1 MAPEQPID
9 ELEEILFEIL
19 SAVEEGA
26 EVEDLLAKHPQHA
39 TVLRR
44 RLNHLGCLSLDGSL
58 RWSPPET
65 LGPYRL
71 DASLGS
77 GGMGDVWRAVEQDSN
92 QEVALKIVR
101 DAVLA
106 PNQKRRFER
115 EAAALSRLN
124 HPGIVGIHDAGE
136 ADGFRYIAMEL
147 LEGQSLDQILQ
158 QNPTPSLHSVLA
170 WGSDLALALGAAHAE
185 NVVHRDVKPSNIQI
199 LPNGHA
205 VLMDF
210 GLTRGLGPSSLSI
223 TGRFVGSP
231 HYAAPEQI
239 HGSHDEIGPASD
251 IYSLGVTLY
260 QALCGE
266 LPFEGSSTEQVF
278 HRILTAEP
286 ASMRKLAPELSRE
299 LEAVIFCALEK
310 DPQARYASA
319 KDFALDLQAASE
331 LRPVVAKAH
340 GPIRRAKSWSR
351 QHPALAASLGVVL
364 FALITV
370 ISASMIQNHQQQEQR
385 KNDARDQFVQAE
397 HLFEKYLQESI
408 DLPDQLARFAWYSPH
423 LEASPFKPQV
433 TAELNQLQRDI
444 EQSEA
449 LREQVFT
456 AVLEHLRRAGEWNP
470 DMPETD
476 VLRARLYLERWR
488 LAKKDSAQVMMDF
501 FADRVREYDHAGEH
515 TDAIDGIRRISITS
529 HPPGARVDAFIFR
542 RHDALVEGGDP
553 RLVPIPVNGKVA
565 EVLPGTTVLKV
576 FQDSGALRAED
587 LIVEV
592 AGYPVE
598 LGVFLFWPTAK
609 NLCRVVSID
618 GQVALNVGHAE
629 DLKILTTSD
638 LIPMTLQGSKGT
650 ETISLPRAKIPL
662 FFSALELAVQGD
674 VSAKIWRNGIWLHLP
689 IPTGT
694 LLRPTAAP
702 LIHGAQSALGISP
715 LKEIDIA
722 GDLILLLVRKE
733 GYQPVRR
740 VISEEEEEIDV
751 ILDPIQQFPAPF
763 VRVQCK
769 AYSMVVMDREI
780 SVAEYAEFL
789 REAPEQVL
797 PMGWYRN
804 AEHGLT
810 IPAGM
815 REDFP
820 VQSIT
825 WDDANAYAAWRTEK
839 ARQAGQSFSFKL
851 PNYLTWHALLR
862 ADVNQRDYV
871 WGLHYR
877 SHYAKSCFARHRPRP
892 EPALRFP
899 IDETMHGLHDTAG
912 GVSELCD
919 GWFWPERKQ
928 RPVFGGSWVNG
939 NADRFEMDFVW
950 GTESNIRHEYV
961 GFRLQLVE
969 DAE

>member
-19 SAVEEGA
+19 SAVDDGA
-26 EVEDLLAKHPQHA
+26 EVEVLLAKYPQYA
-39 TVLRR
+39 KDLRR

-65 LGPYRL
+65 LGRYRL
-71 DASLGS
+71 DGPLGS
-77 GGMGDVWRAVEQDSN
+77 GGMGDVWRAVDQESN

-115 EAAALSRLN
+115 EAEALSRLN
-124 HPGIVGIHDAGE
+124 HPGIVGIYDAGE

-147 LEGQSLDQILQ
+147 LEGQSLDLILQ
-158 QNPTPSLHSVLA
+158 QSSTPSLDLVLA
-170 WGSDLALALGAAHAE
+170 WGRDLALALAAAHAE
-185 NVVHRDVKPSNIQI
+185 GVVHRDVKPSNIQI
-199 LPNGHA
+199 LPSGRA

-239 HGSHDEIGPASD
+239 HGSHDEVGSASD

-266 LPFEGSSTEQVF
+266 LPFDGTSTEQVF

-286 ASMRKLAPELSRE
+286 ISLRKLASQVTRE

-310 DPQARYASA
+310 DPQVRYASA
-319 KDFALDLQAASE
+319 TAFAVDLQASLE
-331 LRPVVAKAH
+331 SRPVAAKAH
-340 GPIRRAKSWSR
+340 GLLRRAKSWSR
-351 QHPALAASLGVVL
+351 QHPALAASVGVIL
-364 FALITV
+364 FALIAV
-370 ISASMIQNHQQQEQR
+370 ISASMLQDFQEHQQR
-385 KNDARDQFVQAE
+385 KEDARDEFVQAE
-397 HLFEKYLQESI
+397 SLLEKYLEEAV
-408 DLPDQLARFAWYSPH
+408 DLPDQLARFAWFSP
-423 LEASPFKPQV
+423 LLAASPYEPLR
-433 TAELNQLQRDI
+433 TANLNQLQRKI

-456 AVLEHLRRAGEWNP
+456 EVLEHLRRAGEWNP

-476 VLRARLYLERWR
+476 ALRARLYLERWS
-488 LAKKDSAQVMMDF
+488 LAKKDGAQVMMDF

-515 TDAIDGIRRISITS
+515 NNAIDGIRRLTISS
-529 HPPGARVDAFIFR
+529 HPSGARVDAFIFR
-542 RHDALVEGGDP
+542 RHDSLVEGGDP
-553 RLVPIPVNGKVA
+553 RLVPIPVGGETTEIA
-565 EVLPGTTVLKV
+565 PGTSVLKV
-576 FQDSGALRAED
+576 FQDSGNLRAED

-592 AGYPVE
+592 ADYPVE
-598 LGVFLFWPTAK
+598 QGVFLYWPSTK
-609 NLCRVVSID
+609 DLCKVVSID
-618 GQVALNVGHAE
+618 GKAALNVGLAE
-629 DLKILTTSD
+629 DLKILAPND
-638 LIPMTLQGSKGT
+638 LISMTLENSTGT
-650 ETISLPRAKIPL
+650 ETLSLPRAKVPPL
-662 FFSALELAVQGD
+662 FSAMDLAVRGG
-674 VSAKIWRNGIWLHLP
+674 VVAKVWRNGDWLQLP
-689 IPTGT
+689 IPAGT

-702 LIHGAQSALGISP
+702 LMHGAQSELGISP
-715 LKEIDIA
+715 LDEIDIA

-740 VISEEEEEIDV
+740 VVSAGEEDIDV
-751 ILDPIQQFPAPF
+751 ILDPIHHFPAPF
-763 VRVQCK
+763 VRVQ
-769 AYSMVVMDREI
+769 YLSQSMVVMDREV
-780 SVAEYAEFL
+780 SVAEYAEYL
-789 REAPEQVL
+789 IDAPDQVL
-797 PMGWYRN
+797 PMGWHRN
-804 AEHGLT
+804 SEGELSPPT
-810 IPAGM
+810 GI

-825 WDDANAYAAWRTEK
+825 WDDATAYAAWRTEK
-839 ARQAGQSFSFKL
+839 ARQAGKPFTFKL
-851 PNYLTWHALLR
+851 PDYLSWHALLR
-862 ADVNQRDYV
+862 AGENQRDFV

-939 NADRFEMDFVW
+939 DADRFEMSFVW
-950 GTESNIRHEYV
+950 GTEAGMRHEYV
-961 GFRLQLVE
+961 GFRLELVE
-969 DAE
+969 GSE